1 MNKWTTFVALAV
13 VSLAALASPPHAA
26 AQQDPANPPIMRP
39 VISEEVAP
47 LQTIAPVAQDGHRG
61 EGFLRKPPGDGPFP
75 AIVLIHGGLARHL
88 TEWIREYALSTHPSR
103 FLAAG
108 YVVAVITYRSRDIDP
123 NAQSPLTVQDAVAA
137 VDYLKAL
144 PYVDPRSILVMGS
157 SGGGD
162 LALEV
167 AAATEVAAI
176 VAEEPAS
183 MLMAG
188 VFTAAFMAEWRPG
201 AGGAQEFVEA
211 YRAHGDPQG
220 LADKIARISSPVLII
235 QGDDGS
241 PLNRFNAEV
250 LIPEL
255 RAAGTSLKV
264 ITYPGEPHGFSF
276 HSRPRSAVALKAFQD
291 IDGFIRRYVE
301 TQPRAVDDSLVE
313 HVPIAIEPERVAI
326 TVSSEILADYVG
338 TYEFPPGVDNVVTL
352 EDNRL
357 MMEAPGFGKSQLFAE
372 SETEFFAENNR
383 LEFVRGDDGIV
394 THLIFRGGG
403 NEITVPRKSNDR

>member
-13 VSLAALASPPHAA
+13 VSLAALVSPPHAA

-75 AIVLIHGGLARHL
+75 AILLIHGGLARL
-88 TEWIREYALSTHPSR
+88 PTEWIRQYALHTHASR
-103 FLAAG
+103 FLEAG

-123 NAQSPLTVQDAVAA
+123 IAQTTLTVQDAVAA
-137 VDYLKAL
+137 VDYLKGL
-144 PYVDPRSILVMGS
+144 PYVDSNSVVINGC

-176 VAEEPAS
+176 VPEEPAS
-183 MLMAG
+183 GLMAG
-188 VFTAAFMAEWRPG
+188 VFNADAMAALSAGAE
-201 AGGAQEFVEA
+201 QDFVQL
-211 YRAHGDPQG
+211 YRAQGDGRVLPE
-220 LADKIARISSPVLII
+220 KIARISSPVLII
-235 QGDDGS
+235 QGDGPS
-241 PLNRFNAEV
+241 ALNRFNAEV
-250 LIPEL
+250 LIPAL
-255 RAAGTSLKV
+255 RAAGTSLEV
-264 ITYPGEPHGFSF
+264 MTYPGEPHGFSF
-276 HSRPRSAVALKAFQD
+276 NSRTPRPAVALKAFQD
-291 IDGFIRRYVE
+291 IDSFIRRYVE

-372 SETEFFAENNR
+372 SETEFFAGNNR

-403 NEITVPRKSNDR
+403 NEITAPRKSNDG